1 MGPAGVDS
9 ANGDEQVREHVMA
22 YVREKARDLALQGLS
37 AQEIVGRIDAHALNR
52 VEREML
58 EKIAR
63 RDVELARAGAAPDG
77 AQPER
82 ERTR

>member
-1 MGPAGVDS
+1 MGPAEVGS

-37 AQEIVGRIDAHALNR
+37 VQEIIGRIDDHALNS

-63 RDVELARAGAAPDG
+63 QDVELARAGGGPLR
-77 AQPER
+77 QV
-82 ERTR
+82 